1 MVSVV
6 TREGRSDD
14 ANAWQIPPTGAHL
27 RVARC
32 GRTAALHASAD
43 GMRWDLVR
51 YFDPG
56 FTSPKVWVGI
66 LAQSPA
72 GDGTTATF
80 SDMFFRLETL
90 DNVRDGS

>member
-1 MVSVV
+1 
-6 TREGRSDD
+6 
-14 ANAWQIPPTGAHL
+14 
-27 RVARC
+27 
-32 GRTAALHASAD
+32 
-43 GMRWDLVR
+43 MRWDLVR

-66 LAQSPA
+66 LAHSPA